1 VIRALFTL
9 ILLIVA
15 ALAILFGYAR
25 LTGLSARDEPSE
37 IEEVVADR
45 VRLFAIPAA
54 VKRTANP
61 VAASAEAMADGLA
74 HFADHCAVCH
84 ANDGSGDTMFG
95 KGLYPRPPDLRAD
108 TQLLTDGE
116 LFYIIEHGIRFTGMP
131 AFGNGTAGGEESSW
145 RLVHFLRRLPH
156 LTDEER
162 ERVAAL
168 APRSPEQIRQEIEE
182 EQFLK
187 GDQP

>member
-1 VIRALFTL
+1 MAA
-9 ILLIVA
+9 LIVVTFG
-15 ALAILFGYAR
+15 LMLGYAR
-25 LTGLSARDEPSE
+25 VTGLTAGDDPPE
-37 IEEVVADR
+37 IEKIIADR
-45 VRLFAIPAA
+45 LRLFAIPGSI
-54 VKRTANP
+54 KQMSNP
-61 VAASAEAMADGLA
+61 VPASADVMADGLA

-84 ANDGSGDTMFG
+84 GNDGSGATMFG
-95 KGLYPRPPDLRAD
+95 KGLYPRPPDMRAD
-108 TQLLTDGE
+108 TQFLTDGE

-131 AFGNGTAGGEESSW
+131 AFGNGTPEGEASSW
-145 RLVHFLRRLPH
+145 RLVHFLRRLPR

-168 APRSPEQIRQEIEE
+168 APRSPEEIRQEIEE